1 MFILSLTV
9 MKEKKKR
16 ASVQKNNWA
25 ELMMRFMTH
34 DMTMSTDKLL
44 INRDHILHL
53 GVVLEGGSFLGTN
66 Q

>member
-9 MKEKKKR
+9 MKEKKRGQVYKKVTEQN
-16 ASVQKNNWA
+16 SWW
-25 ELMMRFMTH
+25 TH

-44 INRDHILHL
+44 INRDHIPHL

>member
-16 ASVQKNNWA
+16 ASVQKSNWA
-25 ELMMRFMTH
+25 ELMM
-34 DMTMSTDKLL
+34 DKLL
-44 INRDHILHL
+44 INRDHIPHL